1 MLGLFLIL
9 PVFAMHARSLPGGN
23 DAFLIVWAERN
34 GRVRALLI
42 GCVVT
47 MLGVQIPFIEGWRHL
62 YGTTA
67 LLFVFFIAFNLLE
80 AILPSRVSRVAPPAA
95 KGAALGVYNTTMSF
109 GLFAGGALGGYL
121 AGRVGAAAVFEFGAA
136 MMLLWFIAVFG
147 TRVPGRRAPAI
158 TQHEGELKHG
168 LSQ

>member
-9 PVFAMHARSLPGGN
+9 PVFAMHARGLPGGN
-23 DAFLIVWAERN
+23 DAFLV
-34 GRVRALLI
+34 GVALGIYGQTQAVL
-42 GCVVT
+42 
-47 MLGVQIPFIEGWRHL
+47 QIPFIEGWRHL

-80 AILPSRVSRVAPPAA
+80 AILPSLVSRVAPPAA

-121 AGRVGAAAVFEFGAA
+121 AGRFGAAAVFEFGAA